1 MEQTKY
7 IREAKRHECHQNT
20 IAAKGHAHAC
30 ASDDN
35 GSSHLVWLD
44 VKLYFQGDFLVPP
57 VLDLM
62 NMLFSAKT
70 NSFPA
75 VSLSLVSQLYMF
87 LCQAHGPVICT
98 LLTPTVVPLKI
109 NNK

>member
-20 IAAKGHAHAC
+20 IAAKGYAHAS

-35 GSSHLVWLD
+35 GSSHLVLLD
-44 VKLYFQGDFLVPP
+44 VKLYFQGDFLVP

-62 NMLFSAKT
+62 NMLFSSKT
-70 NSFPA
+70 NSFPV

-87 LCQAHGPVICT
+87 LCQGHGPVIYA

>member
-35 GSSHLVWLD
+35 GSSHLVLLD
-44 VKLYFQGDFLVPP
+44 VKLYFQGDFLVP

-87 LCQAHGPVICT
+87 LCQAHGPVIYT